1 MTTPLF
7 SIVGEPFAAAI
18 RMPPALDTSASP
30 PNATLD
36 VCLSVDGVSTLMA
49 VMAPPIQPSTVA
61 ARFSR
66 PGVAA
71 AACSPAVSRRSPP
84 AESRDWLPNASVSL
98 TVAVVAERNFATPKA
113 PTEPPVTLLV
123 TSRTVVVPIA
133 RSPAAASV
141 TLSFTSTSVPTVAF
155 VSDLSTDNAA
165 PPPPQVPTPS
175 AIRTSLVGRIVMPP
189 VVPVCRIAAPSPIA
203 TFEFVVTVLTL
214 PEVPLPLAEM
224 MPPPATRAARSL
236 PVR

>member
-1 MTTPLF
+1 
-7 SIVGEPFAAAI
+7 
-18 RMPPALDTSASP
+18 
-30 PNATLD
+30 
-36 VCLSVDGVSTLMA
+36 MA
-49 VMAPPIQPSTVA
+49 VIAPPIQPSTVA

-84 AESRDWLPNASVSL
+84 AESWASLPKVSVSF
-98 TVAVVAERNFATPKA
+98 TVAVVAERKIATPRA
-113 PTEPPVTLLV
+113 PTEPPVTLVV